1 MGYGDPLGK
10 KILLVPCP
18 LDQPRARR
26 VFVSEHLVRKARL
39 PVFTKKMHQ
48 RIGRHGADRPVIV
61 PHRSR
66 GFREHASRSAPS
78 RMLAKPV
85 GEGFLF
91 DVSRGEPKHCG
102 GGFDLVR
109 RKIET
114 VETEKNIGRQQRRPF
129 VSIDKRVVANNP
141 RRVGRRETAN
151 IALTVGVQVPWPRQ
165 GRCEQPGVPHSPG
178 AAMFGELRVVNG
190 CDDRRQDPNRAF
202 HLPIFTC
209 PPALASLYFASS
221 RSALRKLAIPCR
233 ATCICRSNSGS

>member
-26 VFVSEHLVRKARL
+26 VFVSEHLVRIARL

-48 RIGRHGADRPVIV
+48 KIGRHGADRPVIV

-91 DVSRGEPKHCG
+91 DVSRGETKHCG

-202 HLPIFTC
+202 HLPIFISRVHATRC
-209 PPALASLYFASS
+209 GIWPFLAEQPAFAVQTPDH
-221 RSALRKLAIPCR
+221 R
-233 ATCICRSNSGS
+233 G